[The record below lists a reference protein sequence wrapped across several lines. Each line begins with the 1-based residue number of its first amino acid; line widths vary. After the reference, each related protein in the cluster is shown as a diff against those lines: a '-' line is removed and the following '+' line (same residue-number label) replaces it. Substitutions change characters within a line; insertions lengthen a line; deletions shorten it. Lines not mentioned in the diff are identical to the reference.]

1 MPTFLAFLLGAAVTL
16 ALAWAARRLTGFAA
30 QRPQDYASGPTLDPK
45 THLAGPLALEGV
57 IYGPTGRVVSRFVA
71 EAQGT
76 WHSNTGTLAE
86 DFTYDSGAR
95 QSRAWSLTLGPDG
108 TITGTA
114 PDIVGTA
121 TGRATG
127 SALML
132 RYQIRL
138 EPQAGG
144 HVLSVTDWMYLL
156 DNGTLMNRS
165 EFRKFGVKVA
175 ELVATIRPA
184 PAQSAARLAAE

>member
-1 MPTFLAFLLGAAVTL
+1 MPTLLAFALGALVVL
-16 ALAWAARRLTGFAA
+16 ALAYARTRFAGFTA
-30 QRPQDYASGPTLDPK
+30 QRPEDYATGPALDPA
-45 THLAGPLALEGV
+45 THLSGPLAMEGLL
-57 IYGPTGRVVSRFVA
+57 YGPTGRVVSRFVA
-71 EAQGT
+71 SARGT
-76 WHSNTGTLAE
+76 WTGPTGTLTE
-86 DFTYDSGAR
+86 DFIYDSGAR

-108 TITGTA
+108 AITGTA

-121 TGRATG
+121 TGRASG
-127 SALML
+127 SALVM
-132 RYQIRL
+132 RYRIKL

-184 PAQSAARLAAE
+184 PESAAARMAAE

>member
-1 MPTFLAFLLGAAVTL
+1 MPAFLAFLLGAAAIL
-16 ALAWAARRLTGFAA
+16 ALAWAARRFASFAA
-30 QRPQDYASGPTLDPK
+30 QRPEDYATGPTLDPR
-45 THLAGPLALEGV
+45 THLSGPLALEGV
-57 IYGPTGRVVSRFVA
+57 IYGPTGRVVSRFTA
-71 EAQGT
+71 QAQGT
-76 WHSNTGTLAE
+76 WHGDSGTLAE

-108 TITGTA
+108 TVTGTA
-114 PDIVGTA
+114 PDVVGTA
-121 TGRATG
+121 QGRVLG
-127 SALML
+127 SALVL

-165 EFRKFGVKVA
+165 EMRKFGVKVA
-175 ELVATIRPA
+175 ELVATMRPA
-184 PAQSAARLAAE
+184 PEQSAARLAAE